1 MAKKDTVR
9 EPRRKLLQ
17 DSFHPETGGGF
28 TIHAAKMMA
37 EPLGGKP
44 AECTLT
50 AHCRTFVFDFP
61 RAFLTASEA
70 VAPNVL
76 YNSGGLRASIVSD
89 LPAFFENAPA
99 DSLHY
104 SIDVSLPV
112 GIRETYD
119 NALKQHKG
127 KDDRFFLIIEDYV
140 EFVPTVLNTDQCF
153 LIDEVRDGTPVIVGG
168 REGRKTLV
176 AFPALGCPWP
186 DFRPNMN
193 RVNVVLA
200 AVKAVQNVPGHVRQL
215 FDCSTF
221 VSSKRE
227 SVATLKLTMSASGQ
241 ALSPLAPADLE
252 KRAQRIGSMIQEM
265 LSDSNTVAS
274 ELFDSIVLDKT
285 TDDGY
290 LRLSYLRLW
299 QALEDAKRQLG
310 RPELLNDRSVIA
322 GKRTPTEL
330 KEYRNDIAHWYTGR
344 MDQSY
349 LQDLQYTVMELLRRK
364 YSGRLES
371 DGC

>member
-1 MAKKDTVR
+1 MAKNDTVR

-127 KDDRFFLIIEDYV
+127 KDDRFFSHHRRLCRVCSDSLEYGPVFLDRRGSRWYACHSGRPGGEED
-140 EFVPTVLNTDQCF
+140 
-153 LIDEVRDGTPVIVGG
+153 
-168 REGRKTLV
+168 
-176 AFPALGCPWP
+176 AGCLP
-186 DFRPNMN
+186 RA
-193 RVNVVLA
+193 RL
-200 AVKAVQNVPGHVRQL
+200 
-215 FDCSTF
+215 
-221 VSSKRE
+221 
-227 SVATLKLTMSASGQ
+227 SVAGL
-241 ALSPLAPADLE
+241 P
-252 KRAQRIGSMIQEM
+252 
-265 LSDSNTVAS
+265 S
-274 ELFDSIVLDKT
+274 EHEPGKCRF
-285 TDDGY
+285 GGC
-290 LRLSYLRLW
+290 
-299 QALEDAKRQLG
+299 QG
-310 RPELLNDRSVIA
+310 RPECAWPCSSA
-322 GKRTPTEL
+322 F
-330 KEYRNDIAHWYTGR
+330 
-344 MDQSY
+344 
-349 LQDLQYTVMELLRRK
+349 
-364 YSGRLES
+364 RLFHFRQ
-371 DGC
+371 

>member
-1 MAKKDTVR
+1 
-9 EPRRKLLQ
+9 
-17 DSFHPETGGGF
+17 
-28 TIHAAKMMA
+28 
-37 EPLGGKP
+37 
-44 AECTLT
+44 
-50 AHCRTFVFDFP
+50 
-61 RAFLTASEA
+61 
-70 VAPNVL
+70 
-76 YNSGGLRASIVSD
+76 
-89 LPAFFENAPA
+89 
-99 DSLHY
+99 
-104 SIDVSLPV
+104 
-112 GIRETYD
+112 
-119 NALKQHKG
+119 
-127 KDDRFFLIIEDYV
+127 
-140 EFVPTVLNTDQCF
+140 
-153 LIDEVRDGTPVIVGG
+153 
-168 REGRKTLV
+168 
-176 AFPALGCPWP
+176 
-186 DFRPNMN
+186 
-193 RVNVVLA
+193 
-200 AVKAVQNVPGHVRQL
+200 
-215 FDCSTF
+215 
-221 VSSKRE
+221 
-227 SVATLKLTMSASGQ
+227 
-241 ALSPLAPADLE
+241 
-252 KRAQRIGSMIQEM
+252 MIQEM

>member
-17 DSFHPETGGGF
+17 DSLHRKPGGGF
-28 TIHAAKMMA
+28 TTHAAKMMA
-37 EPLGGKP
+37 EPLGGRP

-50 AHCRTFVFDFP
+50 AHYRTFVFAFP
-61 RAFLTASEA
+61 RAFLIDSEA

-119 NALKQHKG
+119 NALKQHQD
-127 KDDRFFLIIEDYV
+127 KDDRFFLIIEDNV
-140 EFVPTVLNTDQCF
+140 EFVPTVLSMDQCF
-153 LIDEVRDGTPVIVGG
+153 LIDEVRDGTPVILGG
-168 REGRKTLV
+168 REGKKTLV

-186 DFRPNMN
+186 DFRPSMN

-200 AVKAVQNVPGHVRQL
+200 AVKAVQNVPGHIQQL

-221 VSSKRE
+221 VNSKGE
-227 SVATLKLTMSASGQ
+227 SVATLKLTMSATGQ
-241 ALSPLAPADLE
+241 AMSPLTPADLAE
-252 KRAQRIGSMIQEM
+252 RAQRIGSMIQKM
-265 LSDSNTVAS
+265 MSTSDAVAS

-285 TDDGY
+285 TDDDY

-299 QALEDAKRQLG
+299 QALEDAKRYLG
-310 RPELLNDRSVIA
+310 QPELLNDRSVIA
-322 GKRTPTEL
+322 GNRPPSEL

-364 YSGRLES
+364 YEGRRQS
-371 DGC
+371 DKC